1 MWTFNIYFT
10 IVIMIWLISLSKWP
24 QIPPNE
30 LEMTLVNS
38 RTSERISKSQTSS
51 WVIEFIPGIHF
62 WHFVT
67 LNIADMN
74 VFTNKHVHTC
84 IFVRNSCDLF
94 NASFPHSEIKYLIHQ
109 FIQKRRFEFSD
120 FGGPER
126 TRANNSD
133 SKVDGLTKNVLC

>member
-1 MWTFNIYFT
+1 M
-10 IVIMIWLISLSKWP
+10 
-24 QIPPNE
+24 
-30 LEMTLVNS
+30 
-38 RTSERISKSQTSS
+38 
-51 WVIEFIPGIHF
+51 
-62 WHFVT
+62 T

-109 FIQKRRFEFSD
+109 FLQKSRFELSD

-126 TRANNSD
+126 TERIIAIVKWTVLLRTFYVKVNGPNEQMSIIIGGTER
-133 SKVDGLTKNVLC
+133 SKARGPKGENWTVNPTKISFVRLSAWPSGFT